1 MTDLPAVDGPADEPP
16 VAPSDDDGKLGVA
29 KDRYDR
35 QLDAWL
41 ERWKQQVLK
50 DAVRTALA
58 AERQDT
64 QKAVDDNRVDI
75 QTALDA
81 ARDDAAVAAETALF
95 KSAHD
100 AYVAVTSSSLDRA
113 LTRAN
118 FVTAAAGAIVTVYTA
133 TLAFAF
139 GQTDPRTG
147 KLLTTFTPA
156 ALIPALF
163 LGLSL
168 FLVVVYAAML
178 RKTIAV
184 GPLLPTGVGGQV
196 AELRLI
202 TFMKWC
208 FGGVL
213 ARRWALHAG
222 IVSFGLGV
230 ATLPVPFVDLS
241 PTQHQLIFWV
251 GIGLVVIATGG
262 PAWLWN
268 RMSGQ

>member
-1 MTDLPAVDGPADEPP
+1 MSDLPAVEGPADEPP
-16 VAPSDDDGKLGVA
+16 AAPPDPGGTLGLV
-29 KDRYDR
+29 KDRYDHE
-35 QLDAWL
+35 LDAWL

-50 DAVRTALA
+50 DSVRTTLA
-58 AERQDT
+58 AARQDT
-64 QKAVDDNRVDI
+64 QKAVDDKRLDT
-75 QTALDA
+75 QTALDD
-81 ARDDAAVAAETALF
+81 ARDDAAVAAETALV
-95 KSAHD
+95 KSVHD

-118 FVTAAAGAIVTVYTA
+118 FVTAAAGTITTVYTA
-133 TLAFAF
+133 TLAFTF
-139 GQTDPRTG
+139 GKTDPKTG
-147 KLLTTFTPA
+147 KVITAFTPA

-163 LGLSL
+163 LGLAL
-168 FLVVVYAAML
+168 FLVVVYAAMI

-262 PAWLWN
+262 PVWLWN